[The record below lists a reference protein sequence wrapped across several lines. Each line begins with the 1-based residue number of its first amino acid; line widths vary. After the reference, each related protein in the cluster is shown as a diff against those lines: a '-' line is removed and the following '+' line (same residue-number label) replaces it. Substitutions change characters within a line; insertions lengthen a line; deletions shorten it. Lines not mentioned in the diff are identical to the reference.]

1 MKTVRT
7 KLFIFQS
14 NIGNGEDA
22 DDVDI
27 DDVDEAS

>member
-1 MKTVRT
+1 MKYIC
-7 KLFIFQS
+7 LNFQS